1 MTTYRDYLEND
12 HHIFPL
18 HRFQGDVCECGNQEC
33 KAIGKHPI
41 MSNWQYVT
49 VWDDEQLAN
58 LENETGLYGYN
69 KFESGFGV
77 NLQGRNLLVVD
88 IDARNGGVESAAQFA
103 HILAACTFVVKTGS
117 GGGSKHYY
125 FYIPEAWRGKALR
138 SHLETAKGIDFKS
151 TGFVVGAGSLHKSG
165 NRYEAIIGDP
175 GDISDAPESLLQMLL
190 IPERQRTTFEGKTIE
205 YTDDELHDIVMAIRN
220 DAPDYDKWIRVG
232 MGIHHA
238 TGGNGYDLWVKWSA
252 KCKQAHD
259 DTDMP
264 MKWGSFGRSANTV
277 TIGTL
282 MTWAKQDG
290 YETPVTF
297 TDDTEW
303 EPLEAETTMP
313 ADTVGINLLRPPGFV
328 GKIVDWINS
337 RCMYPRERLAVAAA
351 LQIVGNAAAL
361 RYRVAPLDTTL
372 NLMTFGVAGSGSGKG
387 AILDCVQEVHREIG
401 LGRVLYG
408 GVKSEQE
415 ILRNAIRHQPVYY
428 TVDEAGSLL
437 AKVSNAR
444 KNGGK
449 TSYLEAVPATLM
461 SLYSHAD
468 KVFAVTGDLK
478 EEIMNIIEKE
488 VARIQK
494 KLDKGEGTED
504 ELEAAL
510 KSRGRADAG
519 IVNPVMSFFGVT
531 EPSAFSEAI
540 NNDRWLVV
548 GGFLGRFLIFEELD
562 NVPRR
567 KPLDQIKKDKLPDEL
582 KIVLMGIFNDGNY
595 SAVDAD
601 YKRIENRGETKHIT
615 MTEDAMKEA
624 ERIEEYWY
632 LQARK
637 EQDDGT
643 GLEQLAQR
651 ANELT
656 LKIAGILSVQTMVIT
671 KENLLWAYAL
681 VKHVTQ
687 LKISKV
693 KAVDGSESKDAK
705 EKGEGILEAIK
716 SVLGQG
722 SDYYTEGVIAN
733 RYRTRY
739 TKDNIVEGLNFLVAN
754 GEVLLKEVKDGT
766 GRMRKRYTLARGAQ

>member
-18 HRFQGDVCECGNQEC
+18 HRFQGDVCECGNPEC

-41 MSNWQYVT
+41 ISNWQYVT
-49 VWDDEQLAN
+49 VWDEDQLAN
-58 LENETGLYGYN
+58 LENDTGLYGYN

-77 NLQGRNLLVVD
+77 NLQGKNLLVVD

-103 HILAACTFVVKTGS
+103 RILSACTFVVKTGS

-125 FYIPEAWRGKALR
+125 FRIPEEWQGKALR
-138 SHLETAKGIDFKS
+138 SHLDNAKGIDFKS

-175 GDISDAPESLLQMLL
+175 SDIGDAPEELLQMLL
-190 IPERQRTTFEGKTIE
+190 IPERQRTTFEGKTLE
-205 YTDDELHDIVMAIRN
+205 YSDQELHDIVMAIHN
-220 DAPDYDKWIRVG
+220 DAPDYEKWIRVG

-238 TGGNGYDLWVKWSA
+238 TGGNGYDLWCKWSA

-264 MKWGSFGRSANTV
+264 MKWGSFGRSSNSVTV
-277 TIGTL
+277 GTL
-282 MTWAKQDG
+282 LTWAKQDG
-290 YETPVTF
+290 YSTPVTF
-297 TDDTEW
+297 NDDTEW
-303 EPLEAETTMP
+303 EPLEESTTEP

-328 GKIVDWINS
+328 GKLVDWINS

-351 LQIVGNAAAL
+351 LQIVGNAAAM

-401 LGRVLYG
+401 LGPVVYG
-408 GVKSEQE
+408 GIKSEQE
-415 ILRNAIRHQPVYY
+415 IIRNAITHQPVYY
-428 TVDEAGSLL
+428 TIDEAGSLL
-437 AKVSNAR
+437 AKLSNAR
-444 KNGGK
+444 KSGGR
-449 TSYLEAVPATLM
+449 SAYLESIPAVLM
-461 SLYSHAD
+461 ALYSSAD
-468 KVFAVTGDLK
+468 KVYAVNGDTKK
-478 EEIMNIIEKE
+478 EIRESIDKEIQR
-488 VARIQK
+488 VQK
-494 KLDKGEGTED
+494 RLENGEGSEE
-504 ELEAAL
+504 ELEAL
-510 KSRGRADAG
+510 LNSRGRANSG
-519 IVNPVMSFFGVT
+519 LVNPVMSFFGVT
-531 EPSAFSEAI
+531 EPSAFADAI

-567 KPLDQIKKDKLPDEL
+567 KPLHLIKKDALPLGLRMTLTE
-582 KIVLMGIFNDGNY
+582 IFCDGNA
-595 SAVDAD
+595 SNAD
-601 YKRIENRGETKHIT
+601 DYRRIEHAGEIKRIT
-615 MTEDAMKEA
+615 MTEEAAKEA
-624 ERIEEYWY
+624 DKIDEYWY
-632 LQARK
+632 IRARK

-656 LKIAGILSVQTMVIT
+656 LKIAGILAVDTMLIT
-671 KENLLWAYAL
+671 KEHILWAFAL
-681 VKHVTQ
+681 VKSVTD

-693 KAVDGSESKDAK
+693 KAIDGADSKDIQ
-705 EKGEGILEAIK
+705 EKSTGILEAIK
-716 SVLGQG
+716 SVLSQG

-733 RYRTRY
+733 RYRTKF
-739 TKDNIVEGLNFLVAN
+739 TKDNIREGLAFLVAN
-754 GEVLLKEVKDGT
+754 GEVLLREVKDES
-766 GRMRKRYTLARGAQ
+766 GRMRKRYTLTKNGA

>member
-1 MTTYRDYLEND
+1 MSITYTDYLEND

-18 HRFQGDVCECGNQEC
+18 HPIVNGVCGCEHGAEC
-33 KAIGKHPI
+33 KAVGKHPI

-49 VWDDEQLAN
+49 TWDDEQLAT
-58 LENETGLYGYN
+58 LEDADGIWGGNR
-69 KFESGFGV
+69 FESGFGV
-77 NLQGRNLLVVD
+77 NLQGRYLLVVD

-103 HILAACTFVVKTGS
+103 GILSACTFVVKTGS

-125 FYIPEAWRGKALR
+125 FSIPEAWRGKALR
-138 SHLETAKGIDFKS
+138 SHLDTAKGIDFKS
-151 TGFVVGAGSLHKSG
+151 TGFVVGAGSMHKSG

-175 GDISDAPESLLQMLL
+175 GDIGDAPEALLQMLL
-190 IPERQRTTFEGKTIE
+190 IPEKQRTTFEGKTLE
-205 YTDDELHDIVMAIRN
+205 YTDQELHDIVMAIRN
-220 DAPDYDKWIRVG
+220 DAPDYEKWIRVG

-259 DTDMP
+259 ETDMP

-282 MTWAKQDG
+282 LTWAKQDG
-290 YETPVTF
+290 YDSPVEF

-303 EPLEAETTMP
+303 EPIEEKETS
-313 ADTVGINLLRPPGFV
+313 TVGINLLRPPGFV
-328 GKIVDWINS
+328 GKLVDWINS

-351 LQIVGNAAAL
+351 LQIVGNAAAM

-387 AILDCVQEVHREIG
+387 AILDCLQEVHREIG

-415 ILRNAIRHQPVYY
+415 ILRNAIRHQPIYY

-437 AKVSNAR
+437 TKVSNAR
-444 KNGGK
+444 KSGGK
-449 TSYLEAVPATLM
+449 TAYLEAVPATLM

-468 KVFAVTGDLK
+468 KVYAVSGDLK
-478 EEIMNIIEKE
+478 VEIIDSIEKE
-488 VARIQK
+488 IQRIQK
-494 KLDKGEGTED
+494 KLNNGDDCEE
-504 ELEAAL
+504 ELEYAL
-510 KSRGRADAG
+510 KNKSRADAG

-531 EPSAFSEAI
+531 EPSAFSDAI

-567 KPLDQIKKDKLPDEL
+567 KPLDQIKKDKLPTDL
-582 KIVLMGIFNDGNY
+582 KMVLMEIFNDGNH

-601 YKRIENRGETKHIT
+601 YKRIENHDDEIKYIT
-615 MTEDAMKEA
+615 MTEEAAKEA

-632 LQARK
+632 QQARK

-656 LKIAGILSVQTMVIT
+656 LKVAGILSVQTMVIT

-681 VKHVTQ
+681 VKHITQ

-705 EKGEGILEAIK
+705 EKGAGILEAIK

-739 TKDNIVEGLNFLVAN
+739 TKDNIIEGLNHLVAT

-766 GRMRKRYTLARGAQ
+766 GRMRKRYTLARGQE